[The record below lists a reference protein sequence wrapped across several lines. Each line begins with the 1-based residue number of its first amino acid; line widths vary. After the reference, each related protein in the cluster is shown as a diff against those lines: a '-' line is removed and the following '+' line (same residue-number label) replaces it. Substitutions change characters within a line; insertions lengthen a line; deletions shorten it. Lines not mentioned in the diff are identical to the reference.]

1 MPVALVVVG
10 PLSVSA
16 RSTAEAMGFRDLAV
30 AELRAPLFGLSQSQ
44 IAALARPAAREATTR
59 LVR

>member
-1 MPVALVVVG
+1 MPVVLVVVG

-16 RSTAEAMGFRDLAV
+16 RSTAEAMGFPDLSV
-30 AELRAPLFGLSQSQ
+30 AELHTPLHGLTRPQ
-44 IAALARPAAREATTR
+44 IAALARPAARQAIRR